1 MTKKM
6 VSFPGIPGTAAD
18 AWGTKTMQSIQ
29 IAAQIPILPDYT
41 LYFPAEQNT
50 LPTGDVF
57 SDAIN
62 GLNFSRNPIAPIL
75 TKLQSLQ
82 NQQYGSLSSSI
93 SKSDFLTAA
102 QKFFTDVDAFWQKNA
117 PNFYAQE
124 FHPWYQQ
131 KVLPALGG

>member
-1 MTKKM
+1 MLVGQGAVDQVEESYRTTKNLRLVYNNIPPMTKNM

-62 GLNFSRNPIAPIL
+62 GLNFSRNPIAPC
-75 TKLQSLQ
+75 
-82 NQQYGSLSSSI
+82 
-93 SKSDFLTAA
+93 AA
-102 QKFFTDVDAFWQKNA
+102 
-117 PNFYAQE
+117 
-124 FHPWYQQ
+124 
-131 KVLPALGG
+131 